1 MPSPSNSEETNGPT
15 ANDLE
20 KIEESNLG
28 LPPIPE
34 ADIEDPVRMYLREI
48 GQIALLEPEEEV
60 WLSTVREA
68 ANLLA
73 VHRARLAQE
82 QGGPPTEQDVW
93 SRILEDAYTLWKT
106 SLEICQAYGTE
117 PPDFNAMLD
126 EATALRRT
134 LMPNMSSYPYDF
146 LAQGD
151 VTANQDWADL
161 TQSLLEL
168 LIHLYVLPVSTHE
181 VLRRTY
187 TETGTL
193 PSIDAVRAQAP
204 SEEVLEFSWSDID
217 HRAATAQQI
226 LIQANLRLVVNIAK
240 RYIGQGISFLDLIQE
255 GNIGLLR
262 AVDKF
267 DHTKGFKFST
277 YATWWIRQAIT
288 RAIADQSRT
297 IRIPV
302 HMVEAINRLSR
313 IRRRLT
319 QQLGR
324 APTPAEIALEMD
336 FLESSEVREI
346 KAAVRD
352 DRRLSPTLER
362 RLHRASSK
370 VQQIFEI
377 SQEPMSLEMPV
388 GSEENSDLGDF
399 IEDETIPAPDDVTSR
414 RLLEEHIHAALD
426 VLSVREREVLQ
437 MRYGL
442 KDGRPH
448 TLEEVG
454 QQFGVTRERIRQI
467 ETKALR
473 KLRHPGRSRKL
484 RDFLE

>member
-1 MPSPSNSEETNGPT
+1 
-15 ANDLE
+15 
-20 KIEESNLG
+20 
-28 LPPIPE
+28 
-34 ADIEDPVRMYLREI
+34 MYLREI

-73 VHRARLAQE
+73 AHRGRLAE
-82 QGGPPTEQDVW
+82 ERGAHPPEQDVW
-93 SRILEDAYTLWKT
+93 SRILENAYSLWET
-106 SLEICQAYGTE
+106 SLEICDRRGTA
-117 PPDFNAMLD
+117 PPDCSRLLD
-126 EATALRRT
+126 EANALRRT
-134 LMPNMSSYPYDF
+134 LMPNMGSYLYDF
-146 LAQGD
+146 LSQGD
-151 VTANQDWADL
+151 VTQSQDWADL
-161 TQSLLEL
+161 TRSLLEMF
-168 LIHLYVLPVSTHE
+168 IHLYVLPLSTQE
-181 VLRRTY
+181 AMRRAY
-187 TETGTL
+187 EETGNL
-193 PSIDAVRAQAP
+193 PPIDAIRAQAP
-204 SEEVLEFSWSDID
+204 SEEVLELSWSDIE
-217 HRAATAQQI
+217 HRAAAAQQV

-319 QQLGR
+319 QQMGR

-346 KAAVRD
+346 KAAVQD
-352 DRRLSPTLER
+352 DKRLSPTLER

-426 VLSVREREVLQ
+426 VLSNREREVLQ